1 MTDRV
6 DNEQVDQRH
15 ERTNADTLNS
25 VQPVLAHVPQ
35 NAVEI
40 GKLSGYPDLTEKS
53 DPTEA
58 VFNPRDE
65 VSIDPAE
72 TRDTGMPSGSNF
84 EVAVPEIAMPGLMIG
99 EAYGEASDASIPV
112 GVFAYWRRVITLL
125 GVVLFL
131 GALTVWEQQSIPD
144 RPAKPVIT
152 IATPAPGATPP
163 DSRLVSTLLRTQS
176 VLDKRNARDF
186 TAMWD
191 PNGLV
196 VAAYSGGIPETGYT
210 VPDVPGF
217 VTNVLTDARLLMLG
231 WRLDNRGRVILLTD
245 GWHTRPLRLSANS
258 TLELTP
264 LVALV
269 FQVRDG
275 DWALRWF
282 LIDATGLLTQQARS
296 IAWQPIPTP

>member
-6 DNEQVDQRH
+6 DNDQVSQRH
-15 ERTNADTLNS
+15 DRTISDQVNA

-40 GKLSGYPDLTEKS
+40 GKVPSHPDLTEK
-53 DPTEA
+53 
-58 VFNPRDE
+58 V
-65 VSIDPAE
+65 DPAE
-72 TRDTGMPSGSNF
+72 AVLNPGCDVSLNPTETLETGLQSGSKR
-84 EVAVPEIAMPGLMIG
+84 EIAVPEIAMPGLMIG
-99 EAYGEASDASIPV
+99 EPYGQSSDSGIPV
-112 GVFAYWRRVITLL
+112 GLFAYWHRVVTLL

-131 GALTVWEQQSIPD
+131 GALTVWEQHLIPD

-152 IATPAPGATPP
+152 LATPAPAATPP
-163 DSRLVSTLLRTQS
+163 DPRLVSALLRTKS

-186 TAMWD
+186 TALWD

-210 VPDVPGF
+210 VSDVPAF
-217 VTNVLTDARLLMLG
+217 ATNVLTDARLSMLG
-231 WRLDNRGRVILLTD
+231 WRLDNRGRVIVLTD

-269 FQVRDG
+269 FQVKEA

-296 IAWQPIPTP
+296 IAWQPIPTQ

>member
-6 DNEQVDQRH
+6 DNEQVSQRH
-15 ERTNADTLNS
+15 DRTISDQVNA

-40 GKLSGYPDLTEKS
+40 GKVPSHPDLTEK
-53 DPTEA
+53 
-58 VFNPRDE
+58 V
-65 VSIDPAE
+65 DPAE
-72 TRDTGMPSGSNF
+72 AVLNPGCDVSLNPAETLETGLQSGSKP
-84 EVAVPEIAMPGLMIG
+84 EIGVPEIAMPGLMIG
-99 EAYGEASDASIPV
+99 EPYGQSSDSGIPV
-112 GVFAYWRRVITLL
+112 GLFAYWHRVVTLL

-131 GALTVWEQQSIPD
+131 GALTVWEQQIVPD

-152 IATPAPGATPP
+152 LATPAPAATPP
-163 DSRLVSTLLRTQS
+163 DPRLVSTLLRTKS
-176 VLDKRNARDF
+176 VLDKRNSRDF
-186 TAMWD
+186 TALWD

-210 VPDVPGF
+210 VPDVAAF
-217 VTNVLTDARLLMLG
+217 ATNVLTDARLSMLG
-231 WRLDNRGRVILLTD
+231 WRLDNRGRVIVLTD

-269 FQVRDG
+269 FQVKEA

-296 IAWQPIPTP
+296 IAWQPIPTQ